1 LTAPD
6 YRLLAFILVLACC
19 VSRAQA
25 ATEVTVCGRD
35 DAPGGV
41 NFEQAMA
48 IGGDIVVRCANPR
61 TIEITR
67 TYTVSSATRIDG
79 ENQLTLAGTG
89 AAHFFKLT
97 GALELAGLTVRN
109 TNAGGPRTSIATGGT
124 GTLELQNVRT
134 ENTIQPYVVDSLVAE
149 DSTFEGNGDAAGYS
163 YGSVVHAQNVTLRR
177 AKFLRNHDHPIAGG
191 AWKTASPVSTARRI
205 SIIDSEFTG
214 NRMTSL
220 ISDALLTI
228 NGSTFSDNGRDAASS
243 GGSWGCCAGALTITQ
258 SVAEI
263 SNSTFSG
270 NKSYGFGGAIYSAG
284 TRLTLTRTTFDGNSA
299 RIGGAVMHV
308 GRPIRNNIWS
318 LTPFEVAPR
327 LTLSGAQ
334 FRNNAADYG
343 GGAVAW
349 AGSIEGD
356 APLFAKN
363 RSGGVGGALANW
375 RTISG
380 MPAEFAGVIAT
391 LQSMTN
397 EVDESLAFSRALV
410 VDNVAAS
417 IGGIEAGPAV
427 VELGNSILARN
438 SVTGSSPRNS
448 ALSAS
453 GPVRLVNVTVADHAG
468 GGVALEGAGALT
480 LINTILTN
488 NLGGACVG
496 AAGKIAPSMASI
508 QHPGAACGSTIATD
522 DPALGSGFRPGFWSP
537 ARDKGVPAACMAE
550 PVRAMDIY
558 GTKRLAKGLCSIGA
572 VEADLE
578 RDISH
583 ALPPVLAKHF
593 DLTLWFWIFLLI
605 LLLAILLG
613 LLIGCRRRRRKK
625 RASSSS

>member
-1 LTAPD
+1 MKGPS
-6 YRLLAFILVLACC
+6 YRVLAFLAFACC
-19 VSRAQA
+19 ASQGRA

-41 NFEQAMA
+41 NLEQAMA
-48 IGGDIVVRCANPR
+48 VGGDIVVRCAAGPQ

-67 TYTVSSATRIDG
+67 TYTVGATTRIDG
-79 ENQLTLAGTG
+79 ENRIALTGTG
-89 AAHFFKLT
+89 AAHFFHVTGTLKL
-97 GALELAGLTVRN
+97 ARLTVRN
-109 TNAGGPRTSIATGGT
+109 TNAGGPRTSIVTGATGSV
-124 GTLELQNVRT
+124 ELQNVRT
-134 ENTIQPYVVDSLVAE
+134 ENTVMPYVVDSLVAE
-149 DSTFEGNGDAAGYS
+149 DSTFENNGDAAGFS

-220 ISDALLTI
+220 ISDALLVI
-228 NGSTFSDNGRDAASS
+228 SGSTFKDNGRDAAGS

-258 SVAEI
+258 SVGEI
-263 SNSTFSG
+263 SNTTFSG

-299 RIGGAVMHV
+299 RIGGALMHV
-308 GRPIRNNIWS
+308 GRPIKNNIWS

-327 LTLSGAQ
+327 LILLGSQ
-334 FRNNAADYG
+334 FRNNSADYA
-343 GGAVAW
+343 GGAIVW
-349 AGSIEGD
+349 AGSIDGD

-363 RSGGVGGALANW
+363 RSGGGGGALANW
-375 RTISG
+375 RAIGG
-380 MPAEFAGVIAT
+380 MPAEFASVLAT

-397 EVDESLAFSRALV
+397 EADESLAFSRALV
-410 VDNVAAS
+410 VDNVATS

-438 SVTGSSPRNS
+438 SVTGGSPRNS

-453 GPVRLVNVTVADHAG
+453 GPVRLVNVTIADHPG
-468 GGVALEGAGALT
+468 GGVALEGAGTLALT
-480 LINTILTN
+480 NSILTDN
-488 NLGGACVG
+488 AGGACVG
-496 AAGKIAPSMASI
+496 AAGKISSSVASI
-508 QHPGAACGSTIATD
+508 QYPGGACGSTIASE
-522 DPALGSGFRPGFWSP
+522 DPDLGSGFRPGMFSP
-537 ARDKGVPAACMAE
+537 ARDTGVPAACMAE

-558 GTKRLAKGLCSIGA
+558 GSKRLAKGTCSIGA

-578 RDISH
+578 RDISR
-583 ALPPVLAKHF
+583 ALPPALATHF
-593 DLTLWFWIFLLI
+593 DLGLWFWILLLI
-605 LLLAILLG
+605 LLLALIIG
-613 LLIGCRRRRRKK
+613 LLIGCARKRRKK
-625 RASSSS
+625 RGSGSC

>member
-1 LTAPD
+1 MTARD
-6 YRLLAFILVLACC
+6 FRVLALILSACC
-19 VSRAQA
+19 ASPGWA

-41 NFEQAMA
+41 NLEQAMA
-48 IGGDIVVRCANPR
+48 MGGEIVVRCGAGPQ

-67 TYTVSSATRIDG
+67 TYTVNGTTRIDG
-79 ENQLTLAGTG
+79 ESRLTLAGTG

-97 GALELAGLTVRN
+97 GTLKLAGLTVRN
-109 TNAGGPRTSIATGGT
+109 TNAGGAQTSIATGGT
-124 GTLELQNVRT
+124 GAIELQNVRT
-134 ENTIQPYVVDSLVAE
+134 ENTVMPYVVDSLVAD
-149 DSTFEGNGDAAGYS
+149 DSTFEGNGDAAGHS
-163 YGSVVHAQNVTLRR
+163 FGSVVHAQNVTLRKTR
-177 AKFLRNHDHPIAGG
+177 FLRNHDHPLAGG
-191 AWKTASPVSTARRI
+191 AWKSASPVSTARRI
-205 SIIDSEFTG
+205 TIIDSEFTG

-228 NGSTFSDNGRDAASS
+228 NGSTFSDNGRDSASS

-263 SNSTFSG
+263 SNSTFSN

-284 TRLTLTRTTFDGNSA
+284 TRLTLSRTTFDGNSA

-327 LTLSGAQ
+327 LILLGAQ
-334 FRNNAADYG
+334 FRNNSADFG

-349 AGSIEGD
+349 AGSIDGD

-363 RSGGVGGALANW
+363 RSGGAGGALVNW
-375 RTISG
+375 RAIG
-380 MPAEFAGVIAT
+380 GLPAEFASVIAT

-417 IGGIEAGPAV
+417 IGGIEAGPAA

-438 SVTGSSPRNS
+438 SVTGGSPRNS

-453 GPVRLVNVTVADHAG
+453 GPVRLVNTTIADHPG
-468 GGVALEGAGALT
+468 GGVALEGAGT
-480 LINTILTN
+480 LAVVNTILTHN
-488 NLGGACVG
+488 SGGACVG
-496 AAGKIAPSMASI
+496 AAGKIASSVASI
-508 QHPGAACGSTIATD
+508 QFPGAACGALLTSE
-522 DPALGSGFRPGFWSP
+522 DPALGSGFRPGLFSP
-537 ARDKGVPAACMAE
+537 ARDKGVVTACMAE

-558 GTKRLAKGLCSIGA
+558 GMKRLARGKCSVGA
-572 VEADLE
+572 VEADTE
-578 RDISH
+578 RDI
-583 ALPPVLAKHF
+583 ARVLPAALAKHF
-593 DLTLWFWIFLLI
+593 DLGLWFWIFLLI
-605 LLLAILLG
+605 LLLALIIG
-613 LLIGCRRRRRKK
+613 LLIGCRRRRKRRK
-625 RASSSS
+625 AVAGA